1 VSIEPPF
8 LDPGP
13 ISDPGPADDDLVEQN
28 GTQHPSLP
36 PPVSSGP
43 CADCTRYAQVGYVIG
58 AVVGITAGA
67 TVAYFILRDRLA
79 PS

>member
-1 VSIEPPF
+1 VSTEPPF

-13 ISDPGPADDDLVEQN
+13 ISDPGPVDDDPVERN
-28 GTQHPSLP
+28 GTHPSP
-36 PPVSSGP
+36 PPTVSAGP
-43 CADCTRYAQVGYVIG
+43 CADCTRYAQMGYVIG

-67 TVAYFILRDRLA
+67 TAAYFILRDRLA